1 MPLLRIE
8 KQMADSDCEKADYY
22 PRAGHMKYTRRDF
35 FEAAGAIVAAAGGGC
50 SRRPATANRVSGAT
64 GVELGVEGAALPD
77 YSHDLERYLVRLAS
91 DARARRQQAIN
102 AISTPQ
108 GIADRAKFV
117 TEQVWKMLGG
127 PLERSPLNPRV
138 TGTLDRPGYRIEKLT
153 FESRPRLYVTANLY
167 LPAAAGRHPAILGP
181 LGHSTNGKAWPSY
194 QRLFSNLARKGYVV
208 LAYDPFGQ
216 GERIEYPGTHA
227 GRSAIGGGGTSEHE
241 YAGRRLILLG
251 ANFSLFRVWDG
262 IRGIDFLL
270 TRAEVDPERIGCC
283 GQSGGGTLTQFLAA
297 LDSRIRVAVVSE
309 GNTENV
315 AHADVEPPG
324 SADDAEQNIVPALSY
339 GIDRADLLYA
349 FAPKPLLMTVT
360 LHDAGHTYSPE
371 YVDSSLDLLQEYR
384 RAYSLLAAD
393 DRVSLQV
400 TTEQH
405 GYVYELRRAT
415 YAWFNRWFE
424 MKNTDDEE
432 VSQDVEPDETLF
444 VTPTGFV
451 TTSFGGETALSLTRQ
466 MAAAVRRPPAAG
478 ADDMRKRI
486 HAALGI
492 EASRGEAPASRVLAT
507 IRKPGYRA
515 EQFEFTSDRDIR
527 IPGWLLTPDK
537 AGSSTPTVLYVGEAA
552 AWSSVAEDGF
562 AEQLCKKGGC
572 RVATMDVR
580 GRGDCAIAYPQRGRF
595 YFSNRISNE
604 AYLTWFTLI
613 LGRPLLG
620 GQVYDTLRALDYLG
634 SRSDIAGAV
643 SLVGDGPHGVIA
655 LYAAALDER
664 VRGVALRQTVT
675 DYRSLAVAER
685 YTQPFGIYA
694 YGLLREFDLP
704 EVAGAVGPRS
714 VLLLDPATPLGE
726 PAGAAARDLYRDVP
740 NASVQAEDGE
750 DPVQILAVWTGG
762 HVSR

>member
-1 MPLLRIE
+1 
-8 KQMADSDCEKADYY
+8 
-22 PRAGHMKYTRRDF
+22 MKYTRRDF
-35 FEAAGAIVAAAGGGC
+35 FKNAGAIVATTAAGC
-50 SRRPATANRVSGAT
+50 SGRPATADRLSGAK
-64 GVELGVEGAALPD
+64 GVELRVDGAALPD

-91 DARARRQQAIN
+91 EARARRKQAID
-102 AISTPQ
+102 AISTTQ
-108 GIADRAKFV
+108 GIVERQNVV

-127 PLERSPLNPRV
+127 PLERTPLNPRV
-138 TGTLDRPGYRIEKLT
+138 TGMVERPGYRIEKLT

-194 QRLFSNLARKGYVV
+194 QKLFSNLARKGYVV

-216 GERIEYPGTHA
+216 GERIEYPGTRA
-227 GRSAIGGGGTSEHE
+227 GQSAIGGGGTGEHE

-262 IRGIDFLL
+262 IRGIDLLL

-297 LDSRIRVAVVSE
+297 LDGRIRVAVVSE
-309 GNTENV
+309 GNTENL

-324 SADDAEQNIVPALSY
+324 SADDAEQNIVPALSH

-360 LHDAGHTYSPE
+360 LHDSGHTYSPE
-371 YVDSSLDLLQEYR
+371 YVDSSLDLFQEYK
-384 RAYSLLAAD
+384 RAYGLLGAD

-424 MKNTDDEE
+424 MKNADDEE
-432 VSQDVEPDETLF
+432 PSQGVEPDETLF

-466 MAAAVRRPPAAG
+466 MAAAVHTPHPAG
-478 ADDMRKRI
+478 ADEMRKRI
-486 HAALGI
+486 RTVLGI
-492 EASRGEAPASRVLAT
+492 EPSRGDAPASRILAT

-515 EQFEFTSDRDIR
+515 EQFEFTSDREIR
-527 IPGWLLTPDK
+527 IPGWLLTPDN
-537 AGSSTPTVLYVGEAA
+537 AASSTPTVLYVGEAA
-552 AWSSVAEDGF
+552 AWSSIAEDAT
-562 AEQLCKKGGC
+562 AEQLCARGGC
-572 RVATMDVR
+572 RIAAIDVR

-595 YFSNRISNE
+595 YFPNRITDE

-620 GQVYDTLRALDYLG
+620 GQVYDTLRALEYLR
-634 SRSDIAGAV
+634 SRPEVSGGV

-664 VRGVALRQTVT
+664 VRGVALRRTVT

-704 EVAGAVGPRS
+704 GVAIAVGPRP
-714 VLLLDPATPLGE
+714 VLLLDPSTPLGE
-726 PAGAAARDLYRDVP
+726 PADAVARDLYGAVS
-740 NASVQAEDGE
+740 NATVQSTGTGN
-750 DPVQILAVWTGG
+750 PVEILAAWAR
-762 HVSR
+762 SA